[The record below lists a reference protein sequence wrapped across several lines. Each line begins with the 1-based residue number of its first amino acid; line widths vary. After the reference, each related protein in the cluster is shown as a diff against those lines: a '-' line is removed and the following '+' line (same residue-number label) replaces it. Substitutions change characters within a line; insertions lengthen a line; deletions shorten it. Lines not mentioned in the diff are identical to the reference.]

1 MSRAKPLQ
9 GSVDDIESAFYDA
22 LARADVEALM
32 ALWAEDEDLV
42 CVHPNAP
49 RLTGYAA
56 IRASWEAILER
67 GGLHIRPRQLHAVR
81 NPMSAVHSLIEE
93 INQPEGAPPDMHVLA
108 TNVYL
113 KTMLGWRIVAH
124 HASVAPGDAPVESPA
139 ASLLH

>member
-1 MSRAKPLQ
+1 MTRAKLLQ
-9 GSVDDIESAFYDA
+9 GSANDVESAFYDA

-49 RLTGYAA
+49 RLVGYMA
-56 IRASWEAILER
+56 IRASWEAILEH
-67 GGLHIRPRQLHAVR
+67 GGLHIRSRQLHAVR
-81 NPMSAVHSLIEE
+81 NPMSAVHSIIEE
-93 INQPEGAPPDMHVLA
+93 INRPEGAPPDMHVLV
-108 TNVYL
+108 TNVYI

-124 HASVAPGDAPVESPA
+124 HASVAPGEAPVESPV